1 MRISLSY
8 KIIFFFSAVVLTII
22 VITSVYFYNETEKI
36 FKNQILYNL
45 INIAEISEG
54 QIFLLFEK
62 FKTRTSDWSSDG
74 FIRSEFEEIIKSNDS
89 QRAERL
95 AEYVETKKI
104 MDPAIMIT
112 DIFNLDGVAVVSTF
126 KERIG
131 HSEPLEEMDEE
142 YNFSQAKNASF
153 GKAFASGLIYEAE
166 PGHSEP
172 LWHISVP
179 IVSLKTDEVIGVMV
193 NHISGKEF
201 YKVLSGKFQVK
212 MGAKTG
218 ELFFTN
224 QKTSEIYLVNKKEL
238 MITPSRFAEDAVLK
252 QKVDTEPI
260 KKCFEEN
267 QEFSG
272 IYKNYLGKEVIGASM
287 CLTDQEMILMAEIGK
302 DELFF
307 PLKEKRNQ
315 AILIIGL
322 IWLLSSLAVYWVIK
336 FFLNN
341 LMIIQKTA
349 VEVAKNNYEA
359 KATVK
364 SKDEI
369 GDLAAIFNDM
379 IDKIKISQKQ
389 LKEADIRL
397 TAINLSLEQKVKERT
412 AELEKLKAGLEQS
425 VVEKNKELYQ
435 KLNELEKFKSL
446 TVGRE
451 LKMIE
456 LKKEIEALKKNV

>member
-224 QKTSEIYLVNKKEL
+224 QKTSEIYLVNKEWL
-238 MITPSRFAEDAVLK
+238 MITPSRFVEDAVLK

-322 IWLLSSLAVYWVIK
+322 IWLLSSLMIYWVIK
-336 FFLNN
+336 FFLGN